1 MPAQDLSKLIK
12 WLLQEP
18 WSGFLQDIM
27 GLHLGPAMTAF
38 ELEFEEI
45 DEVLGGTWGA
55 TLWGVAFEDALTR
68 RLDGRTPVEA
78 YLERR
83 GWTESTGTKRY
94 LAALQTSVMS
104 LYEVSELTPGR
115 SFRARDLLR
124 GGEPVLVAER
134 SASRSLKTWDR
145 IAARVVPQ
153 GDQMVLS
160 GGLLAFTPEG
170 CELLAEALQD
180 AASPRKRRRS
190 KPPPLAWTGPE
201 DGLREAA
208 PLFTVAWLFDALPR
222 AMGLVQPG
230 LLNSEGDEVVF
241 HELTFRLAPR
251 ASATLLE
258 RRLQQLS
265 ALRQENETYW
275 NWIGGPATGPAGTEK
290 GLSWNVTLEDGSVVL
305 GAVELKGRTLVLNV
319 NSKARADRG
328 QAMLQE
334 ALGGL
339 LQAPL
344 TKIQTIEQLR
354 AAREDGPVPAAP
366 DDIPP
371 EVQTELVHAML
382 DKQYRALLDQPVPIL
397 GDVSPRAAAGS
408 VKGREKVVA
417 WLKHLENQSSHAG
430 DRSDPMATYDFTWL
444 WRELSVEHLRN

>member
-12 WLLQEP
+12 WLMQEP
-18 WSGFLQDIM
+18 WGGFLQDIM

-45 DEVLGGTWGA
+45 DDVLGGMWGA

-68 RLDGRTPVEA
+68 RLDGRTPVDA

-104 LYEVSELTPGR
+104 LYEVSELTPGQ

-124 GGEPVLVAER
+124 GGEPVLVRER
-134 SASRSLKTWDR
+134 SASRTLKTWDR
-145 IAARVVPQ
+145 IAARLVPQ
-153 GDQMVLS
+153 GDRIVLS
-160 GGLLAFTPEG
+160 GGLLAYTPEG
-170 CELLAEALQD
+170 CELLAEALRD

-190 KPPPLAWTGPE
+190 RPPPLTWTGTE

-230 LLNSEGDEVVF
+230 LHNSEGDEVVF
-241 HELTFRLAPR
+241 HELTFRLAPK
-251 ASATLLE
+251 ASSTLVE
-258 RRLQQLS
+258 RRLQQLDS
-265 ALRQENETYW
+265 LRRENETYW
-275 NWIGGPATGPAGTEK
+275 NWIGGHAPTSAGTDK
-290 GLSWNVTLEDGSVVL
+290 DLSWNVTLEDGSVVL
-305 GAVELKGRTLVLNV
+305 GAIELKGRTLVLNV
-319 NSKARADRG
+319 NSEARTDRG
-328 QAMLQE
+328 KAMLEE

-339 LQAPL
+339 LGAPL
-344 TKIQTIEQLR
+344 TKIQTIEQLM
-354 AAREDGPVPAAP
+354 AVREADPAPPAP
-366 DDIPP
+366 DIPP

-382 DKQYRALLDQPVPIL
+382 DKQYRALLDQPVPAL
-397 GDVSPRAAAGS
+397 GEDSPRAAARS
-408 VKGREKVVA
+408 VKGRERVAA
-417 WLKHLENQSSHAG
+417 WLKQLENRSSHAG

-444 WRELSVEHLRN
+444 WRELKVEQLRN